1 MSIFLGYGMAIYVI
15 ASIYY
20 IVRTRSV
27 GTPFRDSLTKKQIEI
42 KKKSADVR
50 RNIFLQ
56 GLGGA
61 AVLLAVFRPFQQCF

>member
-42 KKKSADVR
+42 KRKSADVR

-61 AVLLAVFRPFQQCF
+61 AILLGIFRPFHRCF